1 MSEKI
6 RDLLN
11 ELEQKDKN
19 VEDTTDI
26 NISMEFN
33 AERKRERYNKINLK
47 LDEYFP
53 DKGMFFYK
61 ELEIYCIEKKLNYEN
76 IRNSKYPFFKY
87 LYAVKSSVE
96 EINTDISIGSLKGHY
111 FSSSRGCPFSRLSSF
126 IIPFADYHYRNP
138 NIIDIRSIGDHMGI
152 IIKEYD
158 GFKIV
163 LGNGGSNHRLYGIY
177 RGIDEFSDSKLLL
190 NTLEKTVYEP
200 IDNEFTYYLRT
211 YILPKLSDGTFTI
224 NFVENDN
231 LVLKFSNSAVEFKI
245 LYFVKN
251 PLERPIIQELLNVI
265 ERIYKIF
272 ENKGMNNPLITI
284 KNEDEKIL
292 ELTLSEKHKKE
303 ITLSVDDFKLFE
315 ENLDDIKL
323 GVMAFIKREWS
334 QKYIGENIF
343 ISEMKNIKD
352 KKEAIK
358 YILESFSN

>member
-303 ITLSVDDFKLFE
+303 ITPSLISSKFSSNNFAA
-315 ENLDDIKL
+315 
-323 GVMAFIKREWS
+323 AFA
-334 QKYIGENIF
+334 IF
-343 ISEMKNIKD
+343 IVCSSRDSLTFISPLLPS
-352 KKEAIK
+352 IVGL
-358 YILESFSN
+358 IPIFG